1 MYKNKTNNRTGFK
14 VNNSVEGETIEN
26 KIERIVTQKEPI
38 KDGAERIYTDR
49 KDGVQPAYNIKTD
62 RFELAVEGMDSIHRS
77 ALAKRDNVAKMNV
90 VKDSTAESIEGTGE
104 KQENK

>member
-38 KDGAERIYTDR
+38 KDGAERIYTDK

-77 ALAKRDNVAKMNV
+77 ALAKRDNKAQMEV
-90 VKDSTAESIEGTGE
+90 VKDSGAESIEGTD
-104 KQENK
+104 ENQANE

>member
-1 MYKNKTNNRTGFK
+1 MYKSKTNNRTGFK

-77 ALAKRDNVAKMNV
+77 ALAKRDNKADMKV
-90 VKDSTAESIEGTGE
+90 VKDNEVEPIGGTDGNQVNE
-104 KQENK
+104 

>member
-1 MYKNKTNNRTGFK
+1 MYKNKTSNATGFRI
-14 VNNSVEGETIEN
+14 NNSVEGETIEN

-49 KDGVQPAYNIKTD
+49 KDGVQPAYNIRTD

-77 ALAKRDNVAKMNV
+77 ALAKRDNAAKMEI
-90 VKDSTAESIEGTGE
+90 VKDSGAESIEGTDGNQANE
-104 KQENK
+104 

>member
-1 MYKNKTNNRTGFK
+1 MYSNKTSNATGFR

-38 KDGAERIYTDR
+38 KDGAEKIYTDR
-49 KDGVQPAYNIKTD
+49 KEGVKPAYNIRTD

-77 ALAKRDNVAKMNV
+77 ALAKRDNVATMKV
-90 VKDSTAESIEGTGE
+90 VDDSKAEPIDGTVGNQVNE
-104 KQENK
+104 